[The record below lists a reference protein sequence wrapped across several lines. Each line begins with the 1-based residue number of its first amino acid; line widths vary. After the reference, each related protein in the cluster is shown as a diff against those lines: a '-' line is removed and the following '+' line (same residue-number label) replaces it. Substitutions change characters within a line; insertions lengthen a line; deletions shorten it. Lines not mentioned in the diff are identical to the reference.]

1 MDFMEQDFFGVSG
14 ERLLLAGAQTV
25 YMLGW
30 SMLFGAVLGITI
42 ALLLVMTRRGGLTE
56 NRVIYGVL
64 NFIINVTRSVPFII
78 LLVALIPFTR
88 FVVGTSIGSQ
98 AALVPLTIYITP
110 FIARMVESSL
120 LEVKPGVIEAAQ
132 AMGATNWQIIRH
144 FLLPEAYPSI
154 VLSLTT
160 SIVGLL
166 GATAMAGYGGGGG
179 VGDLALTY
187 GHQRFN
193 TPLMIFTIVILVVF
207 VQIMQAFGNA
217 LSRRL
222 REPK

>member
-14 ERLLLAGAQTV
+14 ERLVLAGAQTV

-30 SMLFGAVLGITI
+30 SMLFGAVLGIAI
-42 ALLLVMTRRGGLTE
+42 ALVLVMTRRGGLTE
-56 NRVIYGVL
+56 NRVVYGVL

-154 VLSLTT
+154 VLALTT

-207 VQIMQAFGNA
+207 VQIMQAFGNW

>member
-1 MDFMEQDFFGVSG
+1 MEQDLFGVSV
-14 ERLLLAGAQTV
+14 ERLLLAGAQTI

-30 SMLFGAVLGITI
+30 SMLFGAILGIGI
-42 ALLLVMTRRGGLTE
+42 ALVLVLTRPGGVTA
-56 NRVIYGVL
+56 NRFVYTIL
-64 NFIINVTRSVPFII
+64 NFIINVTRSIPFII

-193 TPLMIFTIVILVVF
+193 TPLMVFTIVILVVF
-207 VQIMQAFGNA
+207 VQIMQAFGNW

>member
-1 MDFMEQDFFGVSG
+1 MDFMEQDLFGVSV
-14 ERLLLAGAQTV
+14 ERLLLAGAQTI

-30 SMLFGAVLGITI
+30 SMLFGAILGIGI
-42 ALLLVMTRRGGLTE
+42 ALVLVLTRPGGVTA
-56 NRVIYGVL
+56 NRFVYTVL
-64 NFIINVTRSVPFII
+64 NFIINVTRSIPFII

-132 AMGATNWQIIRH
+132 AMGATNSQIIRH

-193 TPLMIFTIVILVVF
+193 TPLMVFTIVILVVF
-207 VQIMQAFGNA
+207 VQIMQAFGNW

>member
-30 SMLFGAVLGITI
+30 SMLFGAVLGIAI

-56 NRVIYGVL
+56 NRVAYSIL

-166 GATAMAGYGGGGG
+166 GATAMAGYGGG
-179 VGDLALTY
+179 
-187 GHQRFN
+187 
-193 TPLMIFTIVILVVF
+193 
-207 VQIMQAFGNA
+207 
-217 LSRRL
+217 
-222 REPK
+222 